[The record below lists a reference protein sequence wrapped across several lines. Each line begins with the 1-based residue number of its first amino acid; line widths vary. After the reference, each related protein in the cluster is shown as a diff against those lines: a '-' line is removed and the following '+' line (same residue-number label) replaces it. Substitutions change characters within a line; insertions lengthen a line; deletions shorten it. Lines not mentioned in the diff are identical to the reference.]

1 MSHPYFS
8 HVSLGLS
15 LIPTFFGLNMLFRP
29 GPTLE
34 SVKFPVP
41 ADPEGKKTI
50 FSVMRFFG
58 ARNIAV
64 SYLLVLIWSRGDN
77 RLTAKSLVACLWI
90 AGVDGFIQRAQTGEG
105 QWTHWGFIPVV
116 AGVAAGLMGWLN

>member
-8 HVSLGLS
+8 HASLGLS

-41 ADPEGKKTI
+41 ADPEGKKTAH
-50 FSVMRFFG
+50 SVMHFLG

-64 SYLLVLIWSRGDN
+64 SYLLVLIWSRG
-77 RLTAKSLVACLWI
+77 TAGSLPSPSSPASGSPAWT
-90 AGVDGFIQRAQTGEG
+90 ASSSARGPGRANGRTGASSPS
-105 QWTHWGFIPVV
+105 WVV
-116 AGVAAGLMGWLN
+116 WQQV